1 MAGMRGKC
9 DPSRGG
15 GRGRRVDGRGGR
27 DVLPDCADD
36 GRWRPEQT
44 GADRPT
50 GTAAC
55 SRHDRGHTP
64 RRRRRDG
71 CTDGRLSGGGAG
83 PRRRSARGDLRL
95 DNGPEPWHNSS
106 DRLGLSELGAVTR
119 VRLGY
124 NRALTPRLS
133 PLSTL
138 PERSAGGQRRGRGR
152 RRSPWTQRAR
162 PQGAWKTAKN
172 AVSHS
177 AHSHLSSPYIK
188 IHGKTGARADQVD
201 ECQEFVSFRRPLTRA
216 TERGPFRPFG
226 FDDGVRLR
234 TAGALRGPPPENVH
248 HTAGPLTLERAYYPC
263 DACRRGRCPRDQAL
277 GLQATSL
284 SPATTRMVGLT
295 AAEVSFAKAS
305 ELLMVLAGVDVET
318 RQVERTA
325 EALGREVSDD
335 ERAVTEQTAPA
346 PAPTVYLGLDGTGIP
361 VRPAEVEGRRGKQPD
376 GSAKTRE
383 VKLVTVWTAEGRDK
397 QGRPLRDPRV
407 GQLQRRGRERG
418 QPRHRPAAGRLRA
431 TRPSRGSTARLR
443 HRGPPGRRGRRRPLD
458 LEPVGRAVSGAIEIV
473 DIYHAKQHLCDVAKA
488 IYGAGTDLAEQWAK
502 DRHGELDAGRLG
514 ALVTALRTQ
523 TETTPEAR
531 KCIHYVFGNRHRMR
545 YPQFRAR
552 GLCISSGVVEA
563 GCKQIGARLKRAG
576 MRWTIAGGNAI
587 IALRCCLL
595 SGRFEDFWERRAA
608 NAA

>member
-9 DPSRGG
+9 DPLRGG

-83 PRRRSARGDLRL
+83 PPRRGARGDLRL

-226 FDDGVRLR
+226 LGAALLR
-234 TAGALRGPPPENVH
+234 
-248 HTAGPLTLERAYYPC
+248 
-263 DACRRGRCPRDQAL
+263 RRPK
-277 GLQATSL
+277 GLL
-284 SPATTRMVGLT
+284 PAARQ
-295 AAEVSFAKAS
+295 
-305 ELLMVLAGVDVET
+305 ELL
-318 RQVERTA
+318 
-325 EALGREVSDD
+325 
-335 ERAVTEQTAPA
+335 
-346 PAPTVYLGLDGTGIP
+346 
-361 VRPAEVEGRRGKQPD
+361 
-376 GSAKTRE
+376 
-383 VKLVTVWTAEGRDK
+383 
-397 QGRPLRDPRV
+397 DPSKAWW
-407 GQLQRRGRERG
+407 G
-418 QPRHRPAAGRLRA
+418 
-431 TRPSRGSTARLR
+431 
-443 HRGPPGRRGRRRPLD
+443 GRRGRLADRLRYSIS
-458 LEPVGRAVSGAIEIV
+458 VS
-473 DIYHAKQHLCDVAKA
+473 L
-488 IYGAGTDLAEQWAK
+488 
-502 DRHGELDAGRLG
+502 
-514 ALVTALRTQ
+514 
-523 TETTPEAR
+523 
-531 KCIHYVFGNRHRMR
+531 
-545 YPQFRAR
+545 
-552 GLCISSGVVEA
+552 GVVPLVLPCRGSPSYA
-563 GCKQIGARLKRAG
+563 SRSRLA
-576 MRWTIAGGNAI
+576 
-587 IALRCCLL
+587 
-595 SGRFEDFWERRAA
+595 S
-608 NAA
+608 

>member
-95 DNGPEPWHNSS
+95 DNGPEPCHNSR

-201 ECQEFVSFRRPLTRA
+201 ECQEFVSFRRPLTHS
-216 TERGPFRPFG
+216 G
-226 FDDGVRLR
+226 LHSQR
-234 TAGALRGPPPENVH
+234 T
-248 HTAGPLTLERAYYPC
+248 T
-263 DACRRGRCPRDQAL
+263 
-277 GLQATSL
+277 
-284 SPATTRMVGLT
+284 
-295 AAEVSFAKAS
+295 
-305 ELLMVLAGVDVET
+305 
-318 RQVERTA
+318 
-325 EALGREVSDD
+325 
-335 ERAVTEQTAPA
+335 
-346 PAPTVYLGLDGTGIP
+346 
-361 VRPAEVEGRRGKQPD
+361 
-376 GSAKTRE
+376 
-383 VKLVTVWTAEGRDK
+383 
-397 QGRPLRDPRV
+397 
-407 GQLQRRGRERG
+407 
-418 QPRHRPAAGRLRA
+418 
-431 TRPSRGSTARLR
+431 
-443 HRGPPGRRGRRRPLD
+443 
-458 LEPVGRAVSGAIEIV
+458 
-473 DIYHAKQHLCDVAKA
+473 
-488 IYGAGTDLAEQWAK
+488 
-502 DRHGELDAGRLG
+502 
-514 ALVTALRTQ
+514 
-523 TETTPEAR
+523 
-531 KCIHYVFGNRHRMR
+531 
-545 YPQFRAR
+545 
-552 GLCISSGVVEA
+552 
-563 GCKQIGARLKRAG
+563 
-576 MRWTIAGGNAI
+576 
-587 IALRCCLL
+587 
-595 SGRFEDFWERRAA
+595 
-608 NAA
+608 